1 MLDEAAMHL
10 PQCLIENGFLFLD
23 RTRSLLNE
31 ASRAGPGDRRRNGPD
46 QIDKL
51 VVRALTSQARQLLS
65 DSRIAEAEQVL
76 TVAVKIQEW
85 MDHPMHED
93 LLSPLMTL
101 GKIQRRQAN
110 SSGAIQKL
118 TRCLSIVS
126 YSDGKFEAH
135 EEILVELIAIFSA
148 QGLRAQEAQMRA
160 SLERLRAQNRFVIK
174 ERPNRREE

>member
-1 MLDEAAMHL
+1 
-10 PQCLIENGFLFLD
+10 
-23 RTRSLLNE
+23 
-31 ASRAGPGDRRRNGPD
+31 
-46 QIDKL
+46 
-51 VVRALTSQARQLLS
+51 
-65 DSRIAEAEQVL
+65 
-76 TVAVKIQEW
+76 
-85 MDHPMHED
+85 MHED